1 MYLCIILMYN
11 KKRNR
16 KDIMNERN
24 QANEVWQKTLAR
36 TYEDGE
42 VARPRDMEVREL
54 IGQGYG
60 PIAMPAYIDL
70 TDRKVNQKFMFR
82 EAAWICSG
90 DNRLNFLTE
99 VMKSYANYSDNG
111 VTLEGAYG
119 PKVIDQLNYVVDSIE
134 KDNDTRQAVINIWR
148 ERPRPSKDI
157 PCTLSMQFLMRK
169 REDGT
174 NRLDMVTT
182 MRSNDIVLGY
192 TYDVFT
198 FSMVANSV
206 RLLLQERGIDI
217 PLDENG
223 SYGNLY
229 VNPGSL
235 HIYERHYD
243 QVEGWKEAKERD
255 SKIGEGVLNV
265 MKATTYHELIKLL
278 EDESGY
284 VR

>member
-1 MYLCIILMYN
+1 
-11 KKRNR
+11 
-16 KDIMNERN
+16 MNERN
-24 QANEVWQKTLAR
+24 QANEVWQQTLAR
-36 TYEDGE
+36 TYQEGE

-60 PIAMPAYIDL
+60 PIAMPAFIDL
-70 TDRKVNQKFMFR
+70 TDRKVNDKFMFR

-198 FSMVANSV
+198 FSMVANAV

-217 PLDENG
+217 PLDEND

-243 QVEGWKEAKERD
+243 QVEDWAKAKERD
-255 SKIGEGVLNV
+255 AKIGEGVMRV
-265 MKATTYHELIKLL
+265 MHATTYYELIKNL

-284 VR
+284 KR

>member
-1 MYLCIILMYN
+1 
-11 KKRNR
+11 
-16 KDIMNERN
+16 MNERN
-24 QANEVWQKTLAR
+24 RANEVWQETLER
-36 TYEDGE
+36 TYEEGE
-42 VARPRDMEVREL
+42 VTHPRGMEVREL
-54 IGQGYG
+54 IGSGYG
-60 PIAMPAYIDL
+60 PIPMPAYIDL
-70 TDRKVNQKFMFR
+70 TDRKVNEKFMHR
-82 EAAWICSG
+82 EAAWIVSG
-90 DNRLNFLTE
+90 DNRLSFLTS

-119 PKVIDQLNYVVDSIE
+119 PKVIDQLNYVVDSIQN
-134 KDNDTRQAVINIWR
+134 DNDTRQAVINIWR

-157 PCTLSMQFLMRK
+157 PCTLSMQFLMRQ

-192 TYDVFT
+192 TYDVYT
-198 FSMVANSV
+198 FSMVANAV
-206 RLLLQERGIDI
+206 RLLLKERGIDI
-217 PLDENG
+217 PLDEDG

-243 QVEGWKEAKERD
+243 QVEGWKNAKERD
-255 SKIGEGVLNV
+255 AKIGEGVVRV
-265 MKATTYHELIKLL
+265 MEAQSYLELIALL
-278 EDESGY
+278 EKESGY